1 MSWFYLIAAG
11 LFEVVGVLGM
21 NRVAQGQ
28 KTSGYIVLVLGFA
41 ASFSLLALAMETLPL
56 GMSYAIWTGI
66 GTVGGTLVGMF
77 VYGESRDW
85 KRIFF
90 IAVIICSV
98 VGLKLFA

>member
-1 MSWFYLIAAG
+1 MSWVYLITAG
-11 LFEVVGVLGM
+11 IFEVVGVLGM

-28 KTSGYIVLVLGFA
+28 KKSGYIVLLLGFMM
-41 ASFSLLALAMETLPL
+41 SFTLLALAMQTLPL

-66 GTVGGTLVGMF
+66 GTVGGTLVGML

-85 KRIFF
+85 RRMLF

>member
-1 MSWFYLIAAG
+1 MSWIYLIAAG

-28 KTSGYIVLVLGFA
+28 KKSGYIILLLGFA
-41 ASFSLLALAMETLPL
+41 MSFSLLALAMETLPL

-66 GTVGGTLVGMF
+66 GTVGGTLVGMLL
-77 VYGESRDW
+77 YGESRDW
-85 KRIFF
+85 RRIFF
-90 IAVIICSV
+90 IGVIICSV

>member
-1 MSWFYLIAAG
+1 MSWVYLILAG
-11 LFEVVGVLGM
+11 LFEVVGVIGM
-21 NRVAQGQ
+21 NRFAQGK
-28 KTSGYIVLVLGFA
+28 KTAGIIVLILGFA
-41 ASFSLLALAMETLPL
+41 ASFSLLAKAMEVLPL

-90 IAVIICSV
+90 IALIICSV

>member
-1 MSWFYLIAAG
+1 MSWVFLILAG
-11 LFEVVGVLGM
+11 LFEVVGVIGM
-21 NRVAQGQ
+21 NRFANGQ
-28 KTSGYIVLVLGFA
+28 KRSGLLVLTLGFIV
-41 ASFSLLALAMETLPL
+41 SFSLLAKAMEVLPL

-77 VYGESRDW
+77 VYGESRDK

-90 IAVIICSV
+90 IALIICSV

>member
-1 MSWFYLIAAG
+1 MSWFFLITAG

-21 NRVAQGQ
+21 NRLAQGQ
-28 KTSGYIVLVLGFA
+28 KTSGYITLLLGFA
-41 ASFSLLALAMETLPL
+41 VSFTLLGLAMNTLPL

-66 GTVGGTLVGMF
+66 GTVGGTLVGML

-85 KRIFF
+85 RRILF
-90 IAVIICSV
+90 IAIIICSV

>member
-1 MSWFYLIAAG
+1 MSWVYLITAG

-21 NRVAQGQ
+21 NRVAQG
-28 KTSGYIVLVLGFA
+28 KMKSGYAVLLVGFA
-41 ASFSLLALAMETLPL
+41 LSFTLLAMAMETLPL

-66 GTVGGTLVGMF
+66 GTVGGTLIGMF
-77 VYGESRDW
+77 VYGESREW
-85 KRIFF
+85 RRIFF